1 MLLDFSCLSIPNPK
15 LPCLKLTC
23 RNRARGDYYR
33 PDGLISGHAYA
44 VLDAR
49 EVILHNATGLRQ
61 CTSIL
66 DDVFHPFAMVPMCE
80 SLGAP
85 CLFRAS
91 GCFFFFL
98 FLSLSLYPSSLS
110 RSLGRARPP
119 DVSCSICLQAT
130 MYLVFLLQ
138 ESTRDS
144 RHSTESQTCK
154 HLFSTWLIMI
164 SSSSRGGSSAAV
176 VLVVVVEG
184 VAVVLML
191 VVFSSSRSTNY
202 YSAAAAAAAAPTP
215 TSPAKTTMTAAAA
228 ATTTTTTKYLLLLL
242 RLLGALL

>member
-1 MLLDFSCLSIPNPK
+1 MF
-15 LPCLKLTC
+15 
-23 RNRARGDYYR
+23 
-33 PDGLISGHAYA
+33 
-44 VLDAR
+44 
-49 EVILHNATGLRQ
+49 
-61 CTSIL
+61 SIL
-66 DDVFHPFAMVPMCE
+66 LQWFLCVSRLERHACSEPLVV
-80 SLGAP
+80 
-85 CLFRAS
+85 
-91 GCFFFFL
+91 FFFL

-144 RHSTESQTCK
+144 RHRTESQTCK

-202 YSAAAAAAAAPTP
+202 YSAAAAPTP

-228 ATTTTTTKYLLLLL
+228 ATTTTTKYLLLLL